1 LFLMEFDRMKRIALI
16 IAGLL
21 LLVAN
26 TAEAR
31 RGRNYSQPTY
41 SQPVYAQPVYTQQK
55 PVLPATAPAPAAKA
69 VKVAPVAHTTAAKT
83 TAVTTTAAA
92 KTTTA
97 AKTVS
102 TSFSTTT
109 AQGVANIMASRGVVG
124 HFGGNP
130 GYEGCGMASTPEG
143 AYSICCYG
151 NSGMATVDVGYAQGA
166 NGMWY
171 CCRRYR

>member
-1 LFLMEFDRMKRIALI
+1 
-16 IAGLL
+16 
-21 LLVAN
+21 V
-26 TAEAR
+26 
-31 RGRNYSQPTY
+31 Q
-41 SQPVYAQPVYTQQK
+41 AQGVTK
-55 PVLPATAPAPAAKA
+55 TVVAAKPILA
-69 VKVAPVAHTTAAKT
+69 SPVDPKKVVNAG
-83 TAVTTTAAA
+83 
-92 KTTTA
+92 
-97 AKTVS
+97 
-102 TSFSTTT
+102 FSTAT

-143 AYSICCYG
+143 AYNICCYG

>member
-1 LFLMEFDRMKRIALI
+1 MKLI
-16 IAGLL
+16 PFFICGLV

-31 RGRNYSQPTY
+31 RNRWSNNQTYTTYTRPVASAPTTSTAQVAY
-41 SQPVYAQPVYTQQK
+41 KLPVADTAQGTIED
-55 PVLPATAPAPAAKA
+55 AAAASSPAANSTSETS
-69 VKVAPVAHTTAAKT
+69 VTTAAN
-83 TAVTTTAAA
+83 
-92 KTTTA
+92 
-97 AKTVS
+97 S
-102 TSFSTTT
+102 TSATTVKTALYSTAT
-109 AQGVANIMASRGVVG
+109 AQGVANLMASYNRVG

-130 GYEGCGMASTPEG
+130 GYEGCGCGATPAA

>member
-1 LFLMEFDRMKRIALI
+1 MKRIAYLVC
-16 IAGLL
+16 GLL
-21 LLVAN
+21 LVVVAN

-31 RGRNYSQPTY
+31 RGRGGNYYQPAY
-41 SQPVYAQPVYTQQK
+41 SQPVYTVQK
-55 PVLPATAPAPAAKA
+55 PVTTAPAKVAPAAKIEA
-69 VKVAPVAHTTAAKT
+69 EEKKSVKATPVSTTTATTAKT
-83 TAVTTTAAA
+83 TAKTVA
-92 KTTTA
+92 KTTTM
-97 AKTVS
+97 KS
-102 TSFSTTT
+102 SFDTST
-109 AQGVANIMASRGVVG
+109 AQGVANIMASRGYVG

-130 GYEGCGMASTPEG
+130 GYEGCGMGMSPQA